1 MNYSTFQNRDLYVV
15 KAFKDNV
22 GDATASPAVA
32 PEHIA
37 AVGDIEVGV
46 LDNGQD
52 KELFFIYQGAD
63 TPLKSDYIPLKNLT
77 YIKAF
82 KSSDLAT
89 KMRKVK
95 VTLNTSIGTSGL
107 INNQIYTLKVE
118 VRPAFGIGTEH
129 AYAKTASVYVDGS
142 DVNSA
147 SSFYKAMVQALNRS
161 FAKEY
166 GATATSNPYFKF
178 KILYSSTSESEEN
191 DANWSGATATGIV
204 IEEKEQQWITGLGSN
219 PHINFEVLP
228 GEVLNNGVQVIWA
241 AKASNVDKYY
251 TEMTP
256 STTVGNGKNIADL
269 EWFCMGER
277 GDQYRMMGY
286 PNYIPTTYL
295 VDKTKTYDVLEI
307 HFAFTDDGL
316 HNYRSEKDITIVVPN
331 GTSGHEHDVIN
342 ALIGDIN
349 TKAGSTIVAT
359 LS

>member
-1 MNYSTFQNRDLYVV
+1 MNYSCFQNRDLYVV

-22 GDATASPAVA
+22 GDATADPVVA
-32 PEHIA
+32 PEHVA

-46 LDNGQD
+46 LDNGID

-89 KMRKVK
+89 KMKKVK

-107 INNQIYTLKVE
+107 INGQSYTLKIE

-129 AYAKTASVYVDGS
+129 AYAKTASVYVDGA
-142 DVNSA
+142 DVSSA
-147 SSFYKAMVQALNRS
+147 SSFYKAMVQALNKS

-166 GATATSNPYFKF
+166 GATATSNPYFRF
-178 KILYSSTSESEEN
+178 AILYSTSSESEEG
-191 DANWSGATATGIV
+191 DSNWSGATAAGII

-219 PHINFEVLP
+219 PHIDFEVFP
-228 GEVLNNGVQVIWA
+228 GEVLNNGVQVVWA
-241 AKASNVDKYY
+241 AKASGVDKYY

-269 EWFCMGER
+269 EWFCTGER
-277 GDQYRMMGY
+277 GDQYKMMGW

-331 GTSGHEHDVIN
+331 GTAGHEHDVIN

-349 TKAGSTIVAT
+349 SKADLSVAT